1 VLKQGPQQPADALIA
16 ADVTDPQRV
25 PGAVDRLRTA
35 FPGFIRMTWTSLAQ
49 PAAASAEVS
58 RTGDEVRS
66 DADVF
71 ADFHR
76 LQRGGPPPAHAAD
89 RFAAALSAV
98 RTRDTDGV
106 G

>member
-1 VLKQGPQQPADALIA
+1 M
-16 ADVTDPQRV
+16 

-49 PAAASAEVS
+49 PAAASAEGS
-58 RTGDEVRS
+58 RGDDETRS

-76 LQRGGPPPAHAAD
+76 LQRGGPPPAHAAH

-98 RTRDTDGV
+98 RTQDAGGV